1 MVNFPCGKTQRV
13 PLNVLIT
20 ALCHAIL
27 SLNISSDWFV
37 KANFPLRKLQ
47 FSRPQRGF
55 VPAQTKKKEKIGQF
69 SGSKPSGLSPQR
81 ALF

>member
-47 FSRPQRGF
+47 FSRPFGALSR
-55 VPAQTKKKEKIGQF
+55 PNKKKEKIGQL